1 MYSSLLA
8 LALNS
13 ATAADNTSCHKLDVM
28 LMFDTTSSMYSLLR
42 NAKFHASEIVSVVED
57 KDSSAR
63 YALAYLQEH
72 PGENNQYD
80 IPFQLVSD
88 LSESPFITSNLIK
101 KLTIGSGGDA
111 KEPYGNAL
119 QEAQKA
125 NWSSSRTGIVVLYA
139 DSTPNDE
146 DLLHSPRSYPFTPVI
161 VAASNNTWNYWSDR
175 GFPTSSLLSTPKKT
189 LEAAL
194 QEACRFQSS

>member
-101 KLTIGSGGDA
+101 KFEQLTKSLPPA
-111 KEPYGNAL
+111 
-119 QEAQKA
+119 
-125 NWSSSRTGIVVLYA
+125 TFV
-139 DSTPNDE
+139 
-146 DLLHSPRSYPFTPVI
+146 LLHLI
-161 VAASNNTWNYWSDR
+161 QAQ
-175 GFPTSSLLSTPKKT
+175 LSIIY
-189 LEAAL
+189 A
-194 QEACRFQSS
+194 